1 MGQNY
6 FRKTQLSVYKRLA
19 INSLLLII
27 KKAPSVEEAYHF
39 NLLIIIKESV
49 SFLLLE

>member
-19 INSLLLII
+19 INSLMLII
-27 KKAPSVEEAYHF
+27 KKAPSVEEACRF
-39 NLLIIIKESV
+39 NLLIIIKV
-49 SFLLLE
+49 